1 MHSVANAYGQP
12 KCNGYRNAHRD
23 CNGYGY
29 SHA

>member
-12 KCNGYRNAHRD
+12 KCNGYCDPD
-23 CNGYGY
+23 CNSNGYGY